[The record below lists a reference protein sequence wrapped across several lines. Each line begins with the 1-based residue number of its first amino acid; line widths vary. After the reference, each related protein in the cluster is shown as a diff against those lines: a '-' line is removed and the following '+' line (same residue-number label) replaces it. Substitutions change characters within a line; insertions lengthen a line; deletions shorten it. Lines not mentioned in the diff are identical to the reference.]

1 MKILIADDEK
11 LVRFS
16 LKSMLEEIEVPS
28 RSILTASNGEEMVEL
43 VRREKPDI
51 AFVDIKMPRLDGLSA
66 IEQARTV
73 SPRTRW
79 IILTSHS
86 SFDFARQALKL
97 GAEDYLLKPVGPL
110 ELEKVIG
117 RIAQEIRRDTVRLND
132 EFEGRIGS
140 LMHGTLS
147 LDNEEVEFVSSAR
160 FLGAVLLFDS
170 PLDEKRLS
178 ERQVAACREVRG
190 RMATAIDAT
199 TRAALC
205 TLPVG
210 QLALIGAWL
219 PEGEEAAA
227 REMIRG
233 FFNRV
238 HVVLNTGSAEEGRV
252 TQLLCGES
260 ASFPP
265 LMERLLRV
273 NELSFLR
280 VALGV
285 GRQIGEDE
293 LAGAAAHGRWNGLCS
308 GLTEL
313 AQALRARNR
322 LDFLAALERAE
333 RSAAALDR
341 QDRGE
346 VVCNANRFL
355 MACLGFEPRGAPG
368 DPEWLEGLRS
378 LAESLHGEERAGADL
393 VEQVIGF
400 VRQNY
405 ARDIGIG
412 RIAFDLG
419 VTPNYLST
427 LFHRQT
433 GTTFVKYLTRLRLE
447 KGRDLLAAGRA
458 RVHDAAREVGYA
470 SVRHFS
476 RLFQKQ
482 FGVYPSEMQKQEKN
496 APPE

>member
-1 MKILIADDEK
+1 M
-11 LVRFS
+11 S
-16 LKSMLEEIEVPS
+16 LSFH
-28 RSILTASNGEEMVEL
+28 RG
-43 VRREKPDI
+43 
-51 AFVDIKMPRLDGLSA
+51 
-66 IEQARTV
+66 V

-97 GAEDYLLKPVGPL
+97 GAEDYLLKPVSPM

-117 RIAQEIRRDTVRLND
+117 RIAREIRQDTVRLND

-178 ERQVAACREVRG
+178 ERQVAACREVRA
-190 RMATAIDAT
+190 RMAAAIDAT

-219 PEGEEAAA
+219 PAEDEATA

-233 FFNRV
+233 FLNRV
-238 HVVLNTGSAEEGRV
+238 HIVLNTGAADEGRV

-260 ASFPP
+260 ASFPS
-265 LMERLLRV
+265 LMERLLRIH
-273 NELSFLR
+273 ELSFLR

-293 LAGAAAHGRWNGLCS
+293 LAGAAAHGRWNDLCS

-322 LDFLAALERAE
+322 LDFLT
-333 RSAAALDR
+333 ALDR
-341 QDRGE
+341 ADRSAGTLDARDRAE
-346 VVCNANRFL
+346 IGKNANRFL
-355 MACLGFEPRGAPG
+355 ITSVGFEPRGVPG
-368 DPEWLEGLRS
+368 ESEWLEGLRS
-378 LAESLHGEERAGADL
+378 LAETLHGEEKAGADL
-393 VEQVIGF
+393 VAQVIGF
-400 VRQNY
+400 VQENY

-412 RIAFDLG
+412 RIAFGLG

-427 LFHRQT
+427 LFHRET
-433 GTTFVKYLTRLRLE
+433 GITFVKYLTRLRLE
-447 KGRDLLAAGRA
+447 KGRDILAAGRA
-458 RVHDAAREVGYA
+458 RVQDVAREVGYA

-482 FGVYPSEMQKQEKN
+482 FGAYPSETPKQEKN